1 MKELTSYVVKGVSEM
16 ENVLLAGKK
25 NRSVGATLMNQVC
38 GREREMGRET
48 EMGREREMGRETEM
62 KKKPSLGATL
72 MNQVWGG

>member
-1 MKELTSYVVKGVSEM
+1 M

-38 GREREMGRET
+38 GRERER
-48 EMGREREMGRETEM
+48 GREREM

-72 MNQVWGG
+72 MHQVWGGECV

>member
-1 MKELTSYVVKGVSEM
+1 VKELTSYVVKGVSEM

-38 GREREMGRET
+38 GRERER
-48 EMGREREMGRETEM
+48 GREREM

-72 MNQVWGG
+72 MHQVWGGECV

>member
-1 MKELTSYVVKGVSEM
+1 VKELTSYVVKGVSEM

-38 GREREMGRET
+38 A
-48 EMGREREMGRETEM
+48 REREMGRETEM